1 MAHLATETEVFK
13 LTTTCEEFGGNRHC
27 NGIIKEIQSGEFPK
41 EPFVS
46 QSPVPANPDTTPG
59 GQLLIYHDGALNLQ
73 VRLDGQTVWLTQAG
87 MAELFQTTKQNISL
101 HIQNIYEEGELSPE
115 ATVKQYLTVQTEG
128 TRQVRRTIDHYNL
141 DLVLA
146 VGYRVRSPRGTQFRQ
161 WATAQ
166 LGELLTKGFVLDD
179 ERIKAGRTIG
189 QDYFDELLTRIR
201 DIRASERLFYQKVT
215 DIYATSI
222 DYDATA
228 EISRT
233 FFATVQNKL
242 HWAIHG
248 RTAAEMIRE
257 RADASKPHMGLTTWR
272 NAPRGPIRRT
282 DVDVAKNYLTEDE
295 IGELNRIVSMYLD
308 YAEDQA
314 RRKKPMHMNDWV
326 RKLDAFLRFNEREI
340 LTHKGTISAEL
351 AKDYACREFD
361 KFEEQ
366 RRALEASQATSDF
379 DRVVE
384 YAKQLDAVDPGQEEQ
399 AKDNPQPHRKT
410 VGRKEPP
417 EKTK

>member
-1 MAHLATETEVFK
+1 M
-13 LTTTCEEFGGNRHC
+13 
-27 NGIIKEIQSGEFPK
+27 
-41 EPFVS
+41 
-46 QSPVPANPDTTPG
+46 PG

-73 VRLDGQTVWLTQAG
+73 VRLDGQTVWLTQAA
-87 MAELFQTTKQNISL
+87 MAELFQTTPQNITI
-101 HIQNIYEEGELSPE
+101 HIGGIYEEGELVE
-115 ATVKQYLTVQTEG
+115 AATCKEFLQVRTEG
-128 TRQVRRTIDHYNL
+128 NRQVQRSLKHYNL
-141 DLVLA
+141 DLILA

-166 LGELLTKGFVLDD
+166 LRELLTKGFVLDD

-189 QDYFDELLTRIR
+189 QDYFDELLARIR
-201 DIRASERLFYQKVT
+201 DIRASERLFYQKIT

-228 EISRT
+228 EITRT

-242 HWAIHG
+242 YWAIHG

-257 RADASKPHMGLTTWR
+257 RADAGKPHMGLTTWK

-314 RRKKPMHMNDWV
+314 RKKKPMHMRDWV
-326 RKLDAFLRFNEREI
+326 QKLDAFLRFNEREI
-340 LTHKGTISAEL
+340 LTHKGTIPAEL
-351 AKDYACREFD
+351 EKEHACRELD

-366 RRALEASQATSDF
+366 RRALEAS
-379 DRVVE
+379 
-384 YAKQLDAVDPGQEEQ
+384 
-399 AKDNPQPHRKT
+399 
-410 VGRKEPP
+410 
-417 EKTK
+417 